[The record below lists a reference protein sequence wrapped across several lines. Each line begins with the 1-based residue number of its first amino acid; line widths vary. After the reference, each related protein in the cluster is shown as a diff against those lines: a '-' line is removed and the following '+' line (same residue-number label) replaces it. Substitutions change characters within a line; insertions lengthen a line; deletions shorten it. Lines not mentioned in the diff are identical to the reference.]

1 MEISL
6 YIDKNI
12 IESDKHNW
20 RWWIFTFRSIQTQ
33 HSVDWKVSIGGADGA
48 DEAVEAAGGAD
59 GIFSC
64 GGALG

>member
-1 MEISL
+1 MIS
-6 YIDKNI
+6 
-12 IESDKHNW
+12 H
-20 RWWIFTFRSIQTQ
+20 FRSIQTQ

-64 GGALG
+64 GGALGYAPEFPFTCVYLAANALA